1 MPAESA
7 DPNFSKKVSPPETKK
22 ARTNTHTVIRNG
34 RNVLH
39 RPRPLL
45 KCTRARPIR
54 PPANP
59 IRQFPDINRKR
70 NIPAI
75 LPTMVKD
82 KTCQINIQ
90 CREIR
95 CSEIMA

>member
-1 MPAESA
+1 MPAENA
-7 DPNFSKKVSPPETKK
+7 EPNFSKKVSPPETKK
-22 ARTNTHTVIRNG
+22 ASTNTHTVIRNR
-34 RNVLH
+34 RNIFH

-45 KCTRARPIR
+45 SCVRARPIR

-59 IRQFPDINRKR
+59 IRQFPDIKRKR

-82 KTCQINIQ
+82 NTCQINIQ
-90 CREIR
+90 RRAIR
-95 CSEIMA
+95 CNEIMV